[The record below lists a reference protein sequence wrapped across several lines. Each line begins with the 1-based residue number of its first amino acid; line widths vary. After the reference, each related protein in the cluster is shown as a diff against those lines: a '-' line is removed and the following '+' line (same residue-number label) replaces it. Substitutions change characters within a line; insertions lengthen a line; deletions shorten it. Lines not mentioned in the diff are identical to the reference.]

1 MDAGLSPDT
10 VLAAGGVVIRRR
22 KRRLEVAVVHRDRY
36 DDWTLPKGKLDAGE
50 SLEDA
55 ARREVEEETGL
66 HCRLERKLKD
76 VEYVDNRGRQKRV
89 SYWLMTPLDGRF
101 KPSSEVDELRWVR
114 RPKARKLLT
123 YDHDRELL
131 DLF

>member
-22 KRRLEVAVVHRDRY
+22 KRRLEVALIHRDRY
-36 DDWTLPKGKLDAGE
+36 DDWTLPKGKLNPGE
-50 SLEDA
+50 SLEEA
-55 ARREVEEETGL
+55 ALREVEEETGL
-66 HCRLERKLKD
+66 RCRLERKLD
-76 VEYVDNRGRQKRV
+76 QVEYTDNRGRRKQV
-89 SYWLMTPLDGRF
+89 HYWLMAPLDGRF

-123 YDHDRELL
+123 YQHDRELMEQ
-131 DLF
+131 F

>member
-50 SLEDA
+50 SPEEA
-55 ARREVEEETGL
+55 ALREVEEETGL

>member
-1 MDAGLSPDT
+1 VDAGLSPDT